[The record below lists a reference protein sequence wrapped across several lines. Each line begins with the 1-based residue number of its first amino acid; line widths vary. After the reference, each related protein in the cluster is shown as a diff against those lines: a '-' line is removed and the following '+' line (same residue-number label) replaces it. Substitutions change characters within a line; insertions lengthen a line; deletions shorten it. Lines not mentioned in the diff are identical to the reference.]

1 MNVPSF
7 AEKAIDILEAGGFE
21 AYFVGGCV
29 RNSLLDIEISDFDI
43 TTSAKPDEVVSLFS
57 DFRVIETG
65 VKHGTVTVFINSQ
78 PLEITTFRS
87 ESGYSDH
94 RRPDKVLF
102 SENLESDLMRRDFT
116 INALAYNKKTGI
128 IDLFGGKNDIKN
140 KIIRTV
146 GDATERFNED
156 ALRILRALRFASV
169 LGFSIEEKTALAIK
183 EDLKLLSFVSKER
196 IFGELKKLI
205 LGQNAE
211 EVLKEYKEVFSYI
224 FNGEIEYKNL
234 KMLKTD
240 FALRLAF
247 ILRNADFKAAL
258 KSILADNKTKINV
271 FKIIGCLKRKTV
283 QNNIEMKYLLKDFS
297 EDAVLSALEIKKAL
311 GENIDTELN
320 LFYNARGECYN
331 LKALNIRGSDLGLE
345 GKEVGKILSY
355 LLDMVIREEIANS
368 YEELLK
374 EARNFLN

>member
-211 EVLKEYKEVFSYI
+211 EVLKEYK
-224 FNGEIEYKNL
+224 
-234 KMLKTD
+234 
-240 FALRLAF
+240 
-247 ILRNADFKAAL
+247 
-258 KSILADNKTKINV
+258 
-271 FKIIGCLKRKTV
+271 
-283 QNNIEMKYLLKDFS
+283 
-297 EDAVLSALEIKKAL
+297 
-311 GENIDTELN
+311 
-320 LFYNARGECYN
+320 
-331 LKALNIRGSDLGLE
+331 
-345 GKEVGKILSY
+345 
-355 LLDMVIREEIANS
+355 
-368 YEELLK
+368 
-374 EARNFLN
+374 